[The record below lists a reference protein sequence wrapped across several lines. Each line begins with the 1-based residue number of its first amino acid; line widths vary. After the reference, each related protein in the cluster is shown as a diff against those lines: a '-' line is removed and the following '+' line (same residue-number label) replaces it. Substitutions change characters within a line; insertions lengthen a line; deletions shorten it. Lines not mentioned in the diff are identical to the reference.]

1 MGKKMKILGIAR
13 LMCCVAAVVIQILP
27 LGAVLRFG
35 ITAQDGTVSFSFENY
50 SYFDITPFGY
60 AMFNDMICAVLTAI
74 ASLLSLL
81 RTVTRSRR
89 QTPVT
94 VLSAIA
100 LAMSLIPYIFGA
112 YNIFT
117 IIVSVLLAAVV
128 ALSVTMHCLRE

>member
-13 LMCCVAAVVIQILP
+13 LVCCVAAVVIQILP

-60 AMFNDMICAVLTAI
+60 AMFNYMICAVLTAI

-94 VLSAIA
+94 VLSGIA

-117 IIVSVLLAAVV
+117 IIVSVLLAAAV

>member
-35 ITAQDGTVSFSFENY
+35 ITAQGGTVSFSFENY

-60 AMFNDMICAVLTAI
+60 AMFNYMICAVLTAI

>member
-1 MGKKMKILGIAR
+1 MGKNMKILGIAR
-13 LMCCVAAVVIQILP
+13 LVCCVAAVVIQILP

-60 AMFNDMICAVLTAI
+60 AMFNYMICAVLTAI